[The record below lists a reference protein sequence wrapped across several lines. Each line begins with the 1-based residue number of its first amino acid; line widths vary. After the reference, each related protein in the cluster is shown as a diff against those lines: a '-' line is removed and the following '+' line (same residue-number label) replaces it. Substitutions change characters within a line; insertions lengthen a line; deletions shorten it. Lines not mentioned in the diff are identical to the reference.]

1 MIKKAGENDL
11 ISQVKV
17 ESLQA
22 ELERTSSAYH
32 LIAAWVAI
40 IFDPVFAFTDYIN
53 IPESWKEL
61 LFIRLAI
68 SVIVL
73 SLLLFRKRLHL
84 PSYFIV
90 AVTFLLISLQNS
102 YTYSLIGN
110 EDIIGHNLNYIAL
123 LIGASMFLLWEL
135 KYSIIMVLIS
145 MVATA
150 FFLNA
155 NKGLDLDQ
163 FLVQGGV
170 LLFVVAIFMIV
181 LIRARYKLIVKEIK
195 ARLALQESNEEIQAQ
210 NEEIISQGE
219 EIRVINE
226 NLEKI
231 VLERTKELEKKNK
244 ALEEYAFINAHKL
257 RSPVASILGLVNLLK
272 KTSLDEEAKSIMPHL
287 LDSTGKLDDIV
298 SDITKTI
305 ERGERG
311 NKKY

>member
-1 MIKKAGENDL
+1 
-11 ISQVKV
+11 
-17 ESLQA
+17 
-22 ELERTSSAYH
+22 
-32 LIAAWVAI
+32 
-40 IFDPVFAFTDYIN
+40 
-53 IPESWKEL
+53 
-61 LFIRLAI
+61 
-68 SVIVL
+68 
-73 SLLLFRKRLHL
+73 LLFRKRLHL

-287 LDSTGKLDDIV
+287 LDATGKLDDIV

>member
-11 ISQVKV
+11 IFQVKV
-17 ESLQA
+17 ESFQA

-61 LFIRLAI
+61 LFVRLGI

>member
-11 ISQVKV
+11 IFQVKV

-61 LFIRLAI
+61 LFVRLGI